1 MDNRI
6 LYLCN
11 GEKTDCKKTH
21 CYKNTD
27 DVPCR
32 YTSDIR
38 FAESFTESKGVYCE
52 KTPPQCNDK
61 YGGK

>member
-1 MDNRI
+1 MDKRI

-52 KTPPQCNDK
+52 KNTAAM
-61 YGGK
+61 